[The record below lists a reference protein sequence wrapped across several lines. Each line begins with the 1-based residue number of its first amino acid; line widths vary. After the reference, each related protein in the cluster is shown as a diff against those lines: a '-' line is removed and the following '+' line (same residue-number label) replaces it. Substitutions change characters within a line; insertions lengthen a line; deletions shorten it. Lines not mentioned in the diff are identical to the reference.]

1 MKPIPISKP
10 KDYSKKTL
18 LDFFRAE
25 ASQYKTELDKIN
37 LDKKERASKMNQ
49 FLMESKQSII
59 NWIPNFG
66 NLQKRLEVIL
76 LITYCANLVMLE
88 FRNNIWNYDYMA
100 FSRRI
105 GEIWEPFCK
114 LAFEY
119 PVNKIKIIEPLTFS
133 KVQHEIIEQVYSF
146 ISNLAIED
154 FKKDVLK
161 GYYDRTFSFI
171 DSGSINLSLD
181 LHIEYESKKYNIDFK
196 SGFNSNEKGN
206 TNRLLLVGS
215 IYSSISDSYV
225 NMILV
230 RSPENQNNHYLQT
243 LRNSP
248 YWKVYCA
255 DEAYDEIKKLSGFDI
270 KKWMTE
276 NMDWRNDISA
286 EFRRYLET
294 NNLLDYL
301 TW

>member
-1 MKPIPISKP
+1 MKQNTIPKI

-18 LDFFRAE
+18 LDFFRSE
-25 ASQYKTELDKIN
+25 AQKYASELSKTN
-37 LDKKERASKMNQ
+37 LDKKGKASKMNQ
-49 FLMESKQSII
+49 FLIKSKQSTI
-59 NWIPNFG
+59 NWIPDFG
-66 NLQKRLEVIL
+66 SSQKRLEIIL

-88 FRNNIWNYDYMA
+88 FRNEIWNYDYMA

-119 PVNKIKIIEPLTFS
+119 PVNKIEIIEPLVFS
-133 KVQHEIIEQVYSF
+133 KVQNDLMGDIYAF
-146 ISNLAIED
+146 IADLAIED
-154 FKKDVLK
+154 LKKNVLK
-161 GYYDRTFSFI
+161 GYYDKTFSFI

-181 LHIEYESKKYNIDFK
+181 LHFKYQNKIYNIDFK

-215 IYSSISDSYV
+215 IYSSISDEYV

-230 RSPENQNNHYLQT
+230 RSSENQNNNYLQT
-243 LRNSP
+243 LRNSR

-255 DEAYDEIKKLSGFDI
+255 DDAYDEIKKLSGFDI
-270 KKWMTE
+270 KKWMSD
-276 NMDWRNDISA
+276 NMDWKNDISSK
-286 EFRRYLET
+286 FKSYLEK